1 MNTEMK
7 RIIEYASTLGIVE
20 LPSPSFSLVANGT
33 YFSLVANG
41 TYYGL
46 PELVDMAWIIRV
58 HNNEKEM
65 DIVKGAY
72 INNDYEIMTTQAVDY
87 TTLNYKFHLKK
98 LVNKIR
104 KLELDVK
111 KLKEDARITKI
122 EKDFE

>member
-33 YFSLVANG
+33 Y
-41 TYYGL
+41 YGL
-46 PELVDMAWIIRV
+46 PELDDMAWIIRV

-111 KLKEDARITKI
+111 KLKENARIIKI